1 MSELQPFDIVN
12 LSNFDKRSEL
22 FYSFLNKFIR
32 FKKVK
37 NLIQKH
43 SYKDSLIFI
52 DSILD
57 ELSLSIDYSDSEL
70 SKIPKEGAFVIVS
83 NFPLGGIEALVLLKI
98 LSKIRDDFKI
108 VSNARF
114 HDIEPLESLTLP
126 INKSKKNNKKKKKK
140 TKSHCLKCTK
150 AILKHIEEG
159 GALGFFPARG
169 PSLYNRNSNLIV
181 DNQWDTNLAKLVK
194 IAKAPVIPV
203 FFNDSFRK
211 SYHIL
216 GNFHPLLQSFFVQKE
231 MMKKKD
237 SSISLRFGSAIN
249 VNEQEIFSDIWR
261 YTRFLRARCYALG
274 ASSPIDINKFFKYK
288 KKFKITK
295 VQAIAEPIP
304 EEILEK
310 EINSSKENYLLRSQK
325 EFDIICAPANVFP
338 NVLTEIGRLREITFR
353 DVGEGSNKSL
363 DIDEYDLYYQH
374 LIIWDREAKKIAGA
388 YRIGRGDEIV
398 RRFSVKGFY
407 LNSLFKMKKD
417 FIPILNESLEMGRSF
432 IVKEYQRKPLSLFLL
447 WKGILYFLLKN
458 PQYRYF
464 IGPASI
470 SQDFSE
476 LSKNLLV
483 SFFETFH
490 LDKSLSYFVKP
501 RKKYKINVESFD
513 KNILMQDIGN
523 NLNKLDKY
531 IMEIEPGSRMPVL
544 FKKYIGMGAK
554 IIAFNVDPKFNNC
567 LDGMIFLDI
576 FDVPQSMLK
585 NLAKD
590 LEDKDVLSR
599 FNIFDI

>member
-1 MSELQPFDIVN
+1 DYSEL
-12 LSNFDKRSEL
+12 
-22 FYSFLNKFIR
+22 
-32 FKKVK
+32 
-37 NLIQKH
+37 
-43 SYKDSLIFI
+43 
-52 DSILD
+52 
-57 ELSLSIDYSDSEL
+57 EL
-70 SKIPKEGAFVIVS
+70 SKIPKEGPFVIVS
-83 NFPLGGIEALVLLKI
+83 NFPLGGIEALVL
-98 LSKIRDDFKI
+98 SKVISKVRDDFKI

-114 HDIEPLESLTLP
+114 HDIEPFESLTLP
-126 INKSKKNNKKKKKK
+126 INKVKKKKNKKKKNK
-140 TKSHCLKCTK
+140 KSHCLECTK
-150 AILKHIEEG
+150 AILQHVENG
-159 GALGFFPARG
+159 GALGFFLARG
-169 PSLYNRNSNLIV
+169 PSLYNRNTNLII

-194 IAKAPVIPV
+194 IVKAPIVPV

-237 SSISLRFGSAIN
+237 SSIGLRFGSSIKIS
-249 VNEQEIFSDIWR
+249 EQDNFSDIWR

-274 ASSPIDINKFFKYK
+274 ASSPIDIDKFFKYK
-288 KKFKITK
+288 KKFKINK
-295 VQAIAEPIP
+295 AEAIADQVAV
-304 EEILEK
+304 EILEK
-310 EINSSKENYLLRSQK
+310 EIDFAKKDYLLRSQN
-325 EFDIICAPANVFP
+325 EFDIVCAPANVFP

-388 YRIGRGDEIV
+388 YRIGLGDEIIS
-398 RRFSVKGFY
+398 RFSAKGFY

-417 FIPILNESLEMGRSF
+417 FIPFLQESLEMGRSF
-432 IVKEYQRKPLSLFLL
+432 IIKEYQRKPLSLFLL

-458 PQYRYF
+458 SQYRYL

-476 LSKNLLV
+476 LSKNLIV

-490 LDKSLSYFVKP
+490 LDKLLSSFVKP
-501 RKKYKINVESFD
+501 RKKYKINVENFD
-513 KNILMQDIGN
+513 KNILLQDIGDD
-523 NLNKLDKY
+523 LNKLDKY
-531 IMEIEPGSRMPVL
+531 IKEIEPGSRMPVL

-554 IIAFNVDPKFNNC
+554 ILAFNVDPKFNNC
-567 LDGMIFLDI
+567 LDGMIFLNV
-576 FDVPQSMLK
+576 FDVPQNMLK

-599 FNIFDI
+599 FNLIDF